1 MILVP
6 SGETLQ
12 MEFMLPYFKI
22 LPFSEILFKNYTFS
36 GICLLIVNGIT
47 NLIAA
52 YLLIK
57 NKKIGIILGTIFGF
71 TLMLWITIQFIIFP
85 LNILSITYFIIG
97 LIQLLT
103 GYMTYDNKKI

>member
-1 MILVP
+1 MI

-12 MEFMLPYFKI
+12 MEFILPYFKV
-22 LPFSEILFKNYTFS
+22 LPFNEILFKNYTFS

-57 NKKIGIILGTIFGF
+57 NKKIGIILGTIIGF
-71 TLMLWITIQFIIFP
+71 TLMLWITIQFIILS
-85 LNILSITYFIIG
+85 LNILLIIYFIIG

>member
-1 MILVP
+1 MI
-6 SGETLQ
+6 SEETLQ
-12 MEFMLPYFKI
+12 MEFMLPYFEV

-57 NKKIGIILGTIFGF
+57 K
-71 TLMLWITIQFIIFP
+71 
-85 LNILSITYFIIG
+85 
-97 LIQLLT
+97 
-103 GYMTYDNKKI
+103 